1 VVVGFYWARSSIG
14 LVGRGDVA
22 QRRCIIEVVGSG
34 GD

>member
-1 VVVGFYWARSSIG
+1 VVVGFYRARSSIG

-22 QRRCIIEVVGSG
+22 QRRCIVKVVGGG